1 MPVPLRTRVAEFA
14 SQSEELT
21 CCVEEGSMCASPKT
35 EVVSEKPPHGTV
47 TLSNGEHKFHFI
59 SDVSVYEG
67 TVKTRP
73 CSTYHALV
81 K

>member
-1 MPVPLRTRVAEFA
+1 MPIPLRTRVVEFA

-21 CCVEEGSMCASPKT
+21 RCVEEGSMCASPKA
-35 EVVSEKPPHGTV
+35 EVVSEKPPRRTV
-47 TLSNGEHKFHFI
+47 RISNGEHNFNFI

-67 TVKTRP
+67 RKKTRP
-73 CSTYHALV
+73 CSTYLELV